1 VDSARLDNEDNA
13 LLVAPFLLLE
23 IEMVVLESDGN
34 KSPGPDGFNFVFLK
48 AFWNLLKGSVRMKLW
63 IGQIK
68 LKRIVYFQAGIRNG
82 L

>member
-1 VDSARLDNEDNA
+1 
-13 LLVAPFLLLE
+13 
-23 IEMVVLESDGN
+23 
-34 KSPGPDGFNFVFLK
+34 
-48 AFWNLLKGSVRMKLW
+48 MKLW